1 MQQNKK
7 NIWLISQYTGSP
19 YYGMNYRGYYI
30 AKEFV
35 KNGDKV
41 TLFSAS
47 YSHLFVNY
55 PKIKGIFT
63 EETIEGINYIWVK
76 SSKYKGS
83 KSIGRVL
90 SMLAFML
97 KLFLFNIFK
106 REKPDVIIVSSL
118 SLFPILNAY
127 VWSKIFK
134 IEFILEIRD
143 IWPLT
148 LMEVGGMSKYHPLVI
163 FMAWFERLGYK
174 KASYVV
180 SLLPNAKEHMVR
192 SGMKDD
198 KFRYI
203 PNGINLKEVESY
215 EDITQDIKDKFPKDK
230 FIVGYLGTIGI
241 ANAMEYFLET
251 AKEMQNNSK
260 IHFVLVGNGG
270 EKEKLQD
277 YSRKHNLENV
287 TFIAAIK
294 KVQVQGILK
303 YFDVCYLGWHNKSIY
318 KYGISANK
326 IFDYMYSAKPI
337 INSINIDNDIII
349 KAKCGLTVK
358 AEDNRAIKE
367 AILELFSTK
376 LSKLEQLGKNGKS
389 YVIKHHDYGEL
400 VKKYRELMG

>member
-1 MQQNKK
+1 MQKHK

-19 YYGMNYRGYYI
+19 HYGMNYRGYYL

-35 KNGDKV
+35 ANGDKV
-41 TLFSAS
+41 TLFSSS

-55 PKIKGIFT
+55 PKVTGLFT
-63 EETIEGINYIWVK
+63 EETIDGINYIWVK
-76 SSKYKGS
+76 GSKYKGS

-90 SMLAFML
+90 SMLMFML

-106 REKPDVIIVSSL
+106 RERPDVIIISSL

-127 VWSKIFK
+127 IWSKIFK
-134 IEFILEIRD
+134 VEFILEIRD

-163 FMAWFERLGYK
+163 FMSWFEKLGYR
-174 KASYVV
+174 KAKYVV
-180 SLLPNAKEHMVR
+180 SLLPNAKEHMLKN
-192 SGMKDD
+192 GMKDD

-203 PNGINLKEVESY
+203 PNGVNLQEVENY
-215 EDITQDIKDKFPKDK
+215 EEVTQELKNKFPKDK

-251 AKEMQNNSK
+251 AKKMKDNSE

-270 EKEKLQD
+270 EKERLQD
-277 YSRKHNLENV
+277 YSHKHALENV
-287 TFIAAIK
+287 TFIDAIK

-318 KYGISANK
+318 KYGVSANK

-337 INSINIDNDIII
+337 INSINIDNDIIT

-358 AEDNRAIKE
+358 AEDSGAIKK
-367 AILELFSTK
+367 AILELFLTK
-376 LSKLEQLGKNGKS
+376 TSELEQLGKNGKS
-389 YVIKHHDYGEL
+389 YVIKHHDYGKL
-400 VKKYRELMG
+400 VKKYRELMD